1 MSTCGRGTQPPRQ
14 FVRWPHAFLYAAA
27 LIAAVTAHA
36 QTLPDAGTVLKQI
49 EPGPRNALPP
59 KSAPLL
65 LPPPPMESIG
75 GATVTVNAFKF
86 SGNTLVST
94 RVLERSVAG
103 FIGRPLGFAE
113 LKNAAIAVADAYRRA
128 GWVVRVYLPQ
138 QDVTGGT
145 VTIQIIEA
153 KFGVVRVNG
162 QTKRVSV
169 DRLDSMVD
177 ASQRSGTPLHAD
189 ALDRALLL
197 IDDLP
202 GLRATGSLSEG
213 ANQAETDLLL
223 AVKDGA
229 QVTGNVTADN
239 AGARFTGA
247 ARITADASLN
257 SPFGLGDRVDAVL
270 LHSQGSDYQRLA
282 YSLPAGN
289 RGWRVGMN
297 ASHLTYDIVTAA
309 FGALDAHGTSTT
321 VGLEANYPLLR
332 SRLQNL
338 YISFNLDDKRFDN
351 KSAGETATR
360 YSIGDASVG
369 VYGNSFDEFAGG
381 GANSASITL
390 VQGRNDLA
398 GSPNEAAD
406 GVTTRTA
413 GSFQK
418 AALSASRQQT
428 LTDRLSLYASV
439 SGQAST
445 KNLDSS
451 EKFYLGGVSGV
462 RAYPANE
469 GGGAE
474 GLLLDL
480 EARARLPLNF
490 NVIGFVDWGTVRIN
504 RDNDFAGAA
513 APNTDTLKGAGVS
526 LGWTAPFGLN
536 VKGTVARRI
545 GSNPIPTSTG
555 DDQDGSLIKTRIWLQ
570 ASMPF

>member
-1 MSTCGRGTQPPRQ
+1 
-14 FVRWPHAFLYAAA
+14 VRWPHAFLYAAA

>member
-1 MSTCGRGTQPPRQ
+1 LSTRGRGSQSHRQ

-27 LIAAVTAHA
+27 LIAAITAHA

-49 EPGPRNALPP
+49 EPGQRNALPP
-59 KSAPLL
+59 KSAPLF
-65 LPPPPMESIG
+65 LPPPPMDSIG
-75 GATVTVNAFKF
+75 GTTVTVKAFNF
-86 SGNTLVST
+86 SGNTLVTT
-94 RVLERSVAG
+94 RVLESSVAG

-113 LKNAAIAVADAYRRA
+113 LQNAAIAVAGAYRHA

-153 KFGVVRVNG
+153 KFGAVRING
-162 QTKRVSV
+162 QTKRVSA
-169 DRLDSMVD
+169 DRLKSMVD
-177 ASQRSGTPLHAD
+177 TSQRPGTPLHAD

-213 ANQAETDLLL
+213 ANQGETDLVV
-223 AVKDGA
+223 AVKDGP

-289 RGWRVGMN
+289 RGWRVGVN

-351 KSAGETATR
+351 KSAGETSTR

-369 VYGNSFDEFAGG
+369 LYGNSFDEFAGG
-381 GANSASITL
+381 GANSAGITL

-398 GSPNEAAD
+398 GSPNEGAD
-406 GVTTRTA
+406 GATTRTA

-428 LTDRLSLYASV
+428 LTEHLSLYASV

-462 RAYPANE
+462 RAYPADE

-474 GLLLDL
+474 GLLLNL

-504 RDNDFAGAA
+504 RDNNFAGAA
-513 APNTDTLKGAGVS
+513 APNTDILKGTGVS

-536 VKGTVARRI
+536 IKGTVARRI
-545 GSNPIPTSTG
+545 GSNPIPTITG

>member
-1 MSTCGRGTQPPRQ
+1 MSTRNRGLQPKKNL
-14 FVRWPHAFLYAAA
+14 VRWPHAVLCTVVLSGPVAA
-27 LIAAVTAHA
+27 LA
-36 QTLPDAGTVLKQI
+36 QTLPDAGTVLQQI
-49 EPGPRNALPP
+49 EQEHRNALPP
-59 KSAPLL
+59 KSAPQF

-75 GATVTVNAFKF
+75 GATVTVNTFKF
-86 SGNTLVST
+86 VGNTLLPT
-94 RVLERSVAG
+94 RQLASSVTG
-103 FIGRPLGFAE
+103 LKGRPLDFAE
-113 LKNAAIAVADAYRRA
+113 LQNAAIAVATAYRRA

-138 QDVTGGT
+138 QDITSGT

-153 KFGVVRVNG
+153 KFGAVRVEG
-162 QTKRVSV
+162 KTKRVSAES
-169 DRLDSMVD
+169 LKSMVD
-177 ASQRSGTPLHAD
+177 TSQRPGMPLNAD

-202 GLRATGSLSEG
+202 GLRATGSLIEG
-213 ANQAETDLLL
+213 ANQGETDLVL
-223 AVKDGA
+223 AVKDGP
-229 QVTGNVTADN
+229 QVAGNVTADN
-239 AGARFTGA
+239 AGARYTGA

-257 SPFGLGDRVDAVL
+257 SPFGLGDRTDAVL

-282 YSLPAGN
+282 YSIPAGS

-321 VGLEANYPLLR
+321 IGLEANYPLLR
-332 SRLQNL
+332 SRLRNL
-338 YISFNLDDKRFDN
+338 YFSVNVDDKRFDN

-360 YSIGDASVG
+360 YSIVDASVG
-369 VYGNSFDEFAGG
+369 LYGNSFDDLGGG
-381 GANSASITL
+381 GANNASMTL

-398 GSPNEAAD
+398 GSPNEGAD
-406 GVTTRTA
+406 AVTTRTA
-413 GSFQK
+413 GSFQRLT
-418 AALSASRQQT
+418 LSSSRQQT
-428 LTDRLSLYASV
+428 LTERVSLYASL

-480 EARARLPLNF
+480 EARIRLPMHF
-490 NVIGFVDWGTVRIN
+490 NAVGFFDWGSVRVN
-504 RDNDFAGAA
+504 RNNGFAGAA
-513 APNTDTLKGAGVS
+513 TPNTDTLKGAGMS
-526 LGWTAPFGLN
+526 LGWTANFGLTL
-536 VKGTVARRI
+536 KATAAHRI

-555 DDQDGSLIKTRIWLQ
+555 DDQDGSLIKNRIWLQ